1 MPYVTSFDQA
11 KIYYHKS
18 TCKNPKGTMMFV
30 HGGFFGNHTILKKV
44 YSNFEDYNIIA
55 PDIRGRGNSG
65 FPKDPEN
72 QKLEYYA
79 KDLFKILKNEK
90 INELIIVGASFGGL
104 TTLKFVEA
112 FQKKIK
118 IKKLVLISSTY
129 TTRHSREHKFVYRF
143 LFPVFKKTVRMFDSV
158 WLFQEKK
165 KKNVDFSKLPKLF
178 FHIFYGIQIMMNIS
192 IKTVLL
198 RYKMAFK
205 LMDYEINNVSLNKID
220 FPVLLIH
227 GERDHVFPIKTQTH
241 IVKHIKKSKL
251 ELMKNQGHNVFMHN
265 PEEVSKYIH
274 SFLNNTS

>member
-1 MPYVTSFDQA
+1 
-11 KIYYHKS
+11 
-18 TCKNPKGTMMFV
+18 
-30 HGGFFGNHTILKKV
+30 
-44 YSNFEDYNIIA
+44 
-55 PDIRGRGNSG
+55 
-65 FPKDPEN
+65 
-72 QKLEYYA
+72 
-79 KDLFKILKNEK
+79 
-90 INELIIVGASFGGL
+90 
-104 TTLKFVEA
+104 
-112 FQKKIK
+112 
-118 IKKLVLISSTY
+118 
-129 TTRHSREHKFVYRF
+129 
-143 LFPVFKKTVRMFDSV
+143 
-158 WLFQEKK
+158 
-165 KKNVDFSKLPKLF
+165 
-178 FHIFYGIQIMMNIS
+178 MNIY